1 MQCLAGFPFVPRRR
15 RLSQIFLVRLGLLL
29 TLLLMMINLNN
40 SATDSIPTSDLIC
53 PLILWIL
60 MSAAFVTFA
69 LAEYFLILV
78 LLRFGNKVS
87 ITFLAI
93 ALVFTPMLKVDTEVG
108 RERETKTKW
117 TTGEKQ
123 RNECKEKAR
132 KYSDLF
138 KDTFLDYTTHSE
150 ISYQDFFRRQ
160 MQEVWRRGFF
170 SLIESLSPLSPS
182 STQLL
187 WQSSFLVIGLKSPNR
202 TCFWIYSFV
211 SPSVSM
217 SLVQYPL
224 PISADC
230 VARTQTRIRQKQRH
244 DLNVL
249 NICSKILSPAL
260 YRTQGYAK

>member
-1 MQCLAGFPFVPRRR
+1 MLCLAGFPSVPRC

-93 ALVFTPMLKVDTEVG
+93 ALVFKPMIKVDAEVG

-117 TTGEKQ
+117 ATGEKQ
-123 RNECKEKAR
+123 GNECKEKAR
-132 KYSDLF
+132 KYSDL
-138 KDTFLDYTTHSE
+138 
-150 ISYQDFFRRQ
+150 
-160 MQEVWRRGFF
+160 
-170 SLIESLSPLSPS
+170 
-182 STQLL
+182 
-187 WQSSFLVIGLKSPNR
+187 KS
-202 TCFWIYSFV
+202 
-211 SPSVSM
+211 
-217 SLVQYPL
+217 
-224 PISADC
+224 
-230 VARTQTRIRQKQRH
+230 IR
-244 DLNVL
+244 
-249 NICSKILSPAL
+249 
-260 YRTQGYAK
+260 